1 MTVFIE
7 APDVAGMV
15 GFHSADAFLLNR
27 HRLEDEE
34 GFPLPLPTSRR
45 PLKWRR
51 TEVQAWVDGMGRPK
65 DQLPDATRMGGNVVL
80 LAEARRG

>member
-1 MTVFIE
+1 MTVFIQ
-7 APDVAGMV
+7 APEVARMV
-15 GFHSADAFLLNR
+15 GFYSADAFLMNR

-34 GFPLPLPTSRR
+34 GFPMPLPTSRR

-65 DQLPDATRMGGNVVL
+65 PQLPDTAGLGANVVL